1 MNKYKR
7 LGKNTLL
14 VFIGN
19 AGSKLIGLVM
29 LPFYTS
35 WLSVE
40 DYGVTDIIN
49 VYVSFLVSIVS
60 CCIAES
66 RYYLSKRGES
76 GEAKAIFLQGIC
88 FGYQVFSFLSLFV
101 LDVRF
106 CFFHI
111 WFLNS
116 FTDYLWLIYGLM
128 AATLL
133 QQFFQQFTRSID
145 KMIVYGMA
153 GYLLTLLTAI
163 CSFIL
168 IPLKGVVGY
177 VLSLILANLFTG
189 VYSFFFSG
197 KLQILFTG

>member
-66 RYYLSKRGES
+66 IFIFPKGQKVEKQKQYFSS
-76 GEAKAIFLQGIC
+76 GIVFVLQA
-88 FGYQVFSFLSLFV
+88 FFVSFLLFGTV
-101 LDVRF
+101 DFVSSIYGF
-106 CFFHI
+106 S
-111 WFLNS
+111 NS

-133 QQFFQQFTRSID
+133 QQFFQQFTDDCLWNGWNRID
-145 KMIVYGMA
+145 LAYSYLFIHSDPFEGSCRLCTFSYSGKSFYGRVFF
-153 GYLLTLLTAI
+153 LL
-163 CSFIL
+163 F
-168 IPLKGVVGY
+168 
-177 VLSLILANLFTG
+177 
-189 VYSFFFSG
+189 G